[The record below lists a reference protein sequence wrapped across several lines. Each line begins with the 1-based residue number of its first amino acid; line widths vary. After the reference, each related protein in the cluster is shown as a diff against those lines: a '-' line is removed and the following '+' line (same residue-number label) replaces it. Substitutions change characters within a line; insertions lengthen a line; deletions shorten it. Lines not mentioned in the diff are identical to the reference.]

1 MLAAGVG
8 LWTVLR
14 PEARGP
20 EATVAALETAL
31 AAGEDDRGHALVDY
45 RHRLSETLGPLF
57 DAGTETDRAAL
68 EALTRAMMVE
78 TSRRQWPGCCEGRE
92 MERKLMDAAD
102 RRPAPTDEVAWV
114 VSRPSGA
121 SEFRWEYRLHR
132 KEGAWRIT
140 QREFTRDGILSDST
154 RFWPMARKA
163 VARRLG
169 REPTL
174 AELVANLEAVKGE
187 LKVRTIRVPPRE
199 ELERRLKAQQRTSP
213 EGMNPKPAPQTSP
226 APP

>member
-1 MLAAGVG
+1 
-8 LWTVLR
+8 
-14 PEARGP
+14 
-20 EATVAALETAL
+20 
-31 AAGEDDRGHALVDY
+31 
-45 RHRLSETLGPLF
+45 
-57 DAGTETDRAAL
+57 
-68 EALTRAMMVE
+68 
-78 TSRRQWPGCCEGRE
+78 
-92 MERKLMDAAD
+92 
-102 RRPAPTDEVAWV
+102 
-114 VSRPSGA
+114 
-121 SEFRWEYRLHR
+121 
-132 KEGAWRIT
+132 
-140 QREFTRDGILSDST
+140 
-154 RFWPMARKA
+154 MARKA